1 MGALTG
7 GRWLASLV
15 ARRPENRFH
24 VCARRP
30 RSNQIRLTQ
39 GVGGFSSWSPDG
51 HYIMFASGNGLEV
64 MRADG
69 SGATQLPIA
78 VSGDMGFPD
87 WLL

>member
-1 MGALTG
+1 
-7 GRWLASLV
+7 
-15 ARRPENRFH
+15 
-24 VCARRP
+24 
-30 RSNQIRLTQ
+30 
-39 GVGGFSSWSPDG
+39 
-51 HYIMFASGNGLEV
+51 MFASGNGLEV